1 MQCVQYPAPVQYAEK
16 ATHCFGGKARAA
28 RIFAPVSHSHV
39 QLID

>member
-16 ATHCFGGKARAA
+16 ATHFGGKARAA